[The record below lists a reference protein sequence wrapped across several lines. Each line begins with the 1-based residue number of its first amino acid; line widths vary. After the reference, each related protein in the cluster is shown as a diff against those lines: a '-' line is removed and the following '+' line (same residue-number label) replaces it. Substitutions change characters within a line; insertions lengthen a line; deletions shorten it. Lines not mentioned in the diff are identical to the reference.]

1 MRLLVLLLFFI
12 PFFLGA
18 QIPMDSWRIHFSAF
32 EAVNIVEANNLVSMA
47 TKNGIIQYDLINNE
61 ITTFTVAD
69 GLSDKKIS
77 AIEAKD
83 NIMIVGYENG
93 NIDFISDNNITNI
106 PWLKR
111 ALIAGGKTINNIN
124 IKDGT
129 AYICTEAGLLIFNI
143 EKREISDTYIPFSG
157 ANILDM
163 VIFQDSLL
171 LGTNKGIYVAS
182 KTATFLNNPLN
193 WRLKNGFPS
202 YINTNAIS
210 EIELFNNELIIAM
223 DINVFNSDSIFR
235 VLPSGELISL
245 FNIPTT
251 VNRLTVKNDK
261 LVVSRYANAI
271 VFNENFEQIEN
282 IYDYS
287 FGVPPKP
294 SGAIYINEE
303 LWIADAGN
311 GLCRAKDPFGNNK
324 QVYANSPYLDGC
336 YKIDIQKGKVAVAGG
351 GLTDNLKNINARRGV
366 YLFEDEQW
374 LNINSGTNPVELAD
388 TLNWDI
394 IGITVNPKNT
404 NEVAFSSYSKGGLK
418 IVDGSKFIGQ
428 YDKTNSPLEGQLGNP
443 TNMIVPDLKYDE
455 NGNLWVINSGNNPLK
470 MLDTDGKWHS
480 YHLGAGANNK
490 FPIKLFIDSRG
501 YKWISMNGLGIV
513 VYDDNGT
520 YDDLADDRVVT
531 ISDSKGFGS
540 LPSAEVRSITED
552 LDGEIWIGT
561 ASGIAVF
568 YSVNSI
574 FDGNFGDA
582 DASQV
587 VVYDSEKEVYVP
599 IFDKVTVS
607 AIAVD
612 GGNRKW
618 IGTTASGVF
627 CMTPNGKTELFQ
639 FGTEN
644 SPIIS
649 NSIIDI
655 KINHE
660 NGEAFFATSEGLIS
674 YRTNASQS
682 DNNFSAIKVFPN
694 PVRPEYKGI
703 ITIEGL
709 GYESQVR
716 ITDVSGNLIY
726 QTISNGG
733 TVTWN
738 GNRLTGERV
747 QTGVYLVWSAL
758 VEGKGDNVAKI
769 LIIN

>member
-1 MRLLVLLLFFI
+1 
-12 PFFLGA
+12 
-18 QIPMDSWRIHFSAF
+18 MDSWRIHFSAF
-32 EAVNIVEANNLVSMA
+32 EAVNIVEANDIVSMA
-47 TKNGIIQYDLINNE
+47 TKNGIIQYDLIHDE
-61 ITTFTVAD
+61 ITTFTVTD

-83 NIMIVGYENG
+83 NIIVVGYENG
-93 NIDFISDNNITNI
+93 NIDFISDNTITNI

-111 ALIAGGKTINNIN
+111 ALISGGKTVNNIH
-124 IKDGT
+124 IEDGT
-129 AYICTEAGLLIFNI
+129 AYLCTEAGLLVFDI
-143 EKREISDTYIPFSG
+143 EKKEISDTYIPFSG

-171 LGTNKGIYVAS
+171 LGTNQGIYAAGKS
-182 KTATFLNNPLN
+182 APFLNDPTN
-193 WRLKNGFPS
+193 WQLKSGFPG
-202 YINTNAIS
+202 YIDSNNIS
-210 EIELFNNELIIAM
+210 EIELFNDELIIAL
-223 DINVFNSDSIFR
+223 DIDTFNADSVFR
-235 VLPSGELISL
+235 VSPSGELISL

-251 VNRLTVKNDK
+251 INRLSVKNGS
-261 LVVSRYANAI
+261 LVVSRYANTI
-271 VFNENFEQIEN
+271 VFNANFEQIEN

-287 FGVPPKP
+287 FGAPPKP
-294 SGAIYINEE
+294 AGAIYIDEE
-303 LWIADAGN
+303 LWIADANN
-311 GLCRAKDPFGNNK
+311 GLCRAKDPFSKNK

-351 GLTDNLKNINARRGV
+351 GLTDNLKNINARRGI

-374 LNINSGTNPVELAD
+374 VNINSETNPEELVD

-394 IGITVNPKNT
+394 IGIAVNPKNT
-404 NEVAFSSYSKGGLK
+404 DEVAFSSYSKGGLK
-418 IVDGSKFIGQ
+418 IVDGTSFIEQ
-428 YDKTNSPLEGQLGNP
+428 YNKENSPLEGQLNNE
-443 TNMIVPDLKYDE
+443 TNMVIPDLKYDK
-455 NGNLWVINSGNNPLK
+455 NGNLWLINSGNNPLK

-480 YHLGAGANNK
+480 YNLGTSANNK

-501 YKWISMNGLGIV
+501 YKWVSLNGLGIV
-513 VYDDNGT
+513 VYDDKGT
-520 YDDLADDRVVT
+520 FDDLSDDEMVT

-540 LPSAEVRSITED
+540 LPSTEVRSITED

-561 ASGIAVF
+561 TSGIAVF

-599 IFDKVTVS
+599 IFDKVTIS

-627 CMTPNGKTELFQ
+627 CMSPNGKTELFQ

-644 SPIIS
+644 SPIVS
-649 NSIIDI
+649 NSIVDI

-660 NGEAFFATSEGLIS
+660 NGEAFFATGEGLIS
-674 YRTNASQS
+674 YRTDASQA
-682 DNNFSAIKVFPN
+682 DNTFSAIKVFPN

-703 ITIEGL
+703 ITVEGL

-716 ITDVSGNLIY
+716 ITDISGNLIY
-726 QTISNGG
+726 QTVSNGG